1 MPLVFQSEV
10 QGPMSEELEISLA
23 FHRAEDE
30 KFWGPYQS
38 FPKNPDDWYIWP
50 DGTMAQWEE
59 IAAGEYSYMS
69 DDYRLATDKE
79 VVNYHDGNQT
89 EYTQYLEEV
98 ASWVERNPEAQ

>member
-1 MPLVFQSEV
+1 MTLVFQPEV
-10 QGPMSEELEISLA
+10 QGPLAMELEMSLA

-38 FPKNPDDWYIWP
+38 FPRNPDDWYIWA

-69 DDYRLATDKE
+69 DDYRLAIDEE
-79 VVNYHDGNQT
+79 VRAEFGKDET
-89 EYTQYLEEV
+89 EYTEYLAEV
-98 ASWVERNPEAQ
+98 KSWVERNPEAR